1 MKDIRDQIIEKQEE
15 MIIALSTESINKE
28 RFDKIVGLGKDI
40 NSLKSQLSEQKDEP
54 KDGIKDSQN
63 TEQQLN
69 LPSDEEIENMA
80 KNYPHNYYRNSHD
93 FVLGLTL
100 GAKWMREEI
109 KKSNKNV

>member
-1 MKDIRDQIIEKQEE
+1 MKTAKEILEKYLLISWMRCKPATVKRIIEAMEE
-15 MIIALSTESINKE
+15 YA
-28 RFDKIVGLGKDI
+28 
-40 NSLKSQLSEQKDEP
+40 QQK
-54 KDGIKDSQN
+54 
-63 TEQQLN
+63 QQLN

-100 GAKWMREEI
+100 GAKFMREEI